1 MLKNIVYIFGS
12 VVIFFAGMVFY
23 GMILNIKEITLKD
36 AMIEKGVSQIL
47 EPQII
52 IDKKKFTLYLYNNK
66 KLIKTYKASF
76 GKNQSIVKTNKNDN
90 VTPIGDYKICDKS
103 SSTKY
108 YKELKL
114 DYPNINDASEALTRN
129 YINKDEFDA
138 IILAHQKNE
147 CTPKETSLGANIS
160 IHGIGEYDFIFRNL
174 PFTFNWTNGSIAVSN
189 ESIDELYSVVK
200 IGTPVKITY
209 K

>member
-1 MLKNIVYIFGS
+1 
-12 VVIFFAGMVFY
+12 
-23 GMILNIKEITLKD
+23 MILNLNEITLKD
-36 AMIEKGVSQIL
+36 SMIKKGVSKIV

-52 IDKKKFTLYLYNNK
+52 IDRKKFILYLYDDK
-66 KLIKTYKASF
+66 KLIKSYKASF

-90 VTPIGDYKICDKS
+90 VTPIGDYKICEKILS
-103 SSTKY
+103 PKY

-114 DYPNINDASEALTRN
+114 NYPNINDATEALTRN

-138 IILAHQKNE
+138 ITLAHKKNE
-147 CTPKETSLGANIS
+147 CTPNETNLGADIS
-160 IHGIGEYDFIFRNL
+160 IHGLGEYDFIFRNL

-189 ESIDELYSVVK
+189 KSIDELYSVVK